1 MGFSRLI
8 KNRFSLVLILSAAV
22 SLWRC
27 GDDSRGGK
35 EEGVIE
41 FATRAMDPSHP
52 LYGFAPDAAT
62 LRFKKDRFS
71 IEMST
76 MGMFNYAII
85 GDNRAHTLAQT
96 VKFMNI
102 RQACVERGKE
112 IDDDNREYALKIE
125 ETGETKEIIGLKCY
139 KLKVT
144 KINEP
149 DVTFDAW
156 YTKELGMEDCNKLTP
171 YAKVKGIL
179 LDYRIKK
186 MGIEMHFLAR
196 SYKPVSVPD
205 QTFKIPATMK
215 IISKQEMEQFF
226 AELQ

>member
-1 MGFSRLI
+1 MFLAA
-8 KNRFSLVLILSAAV
+8 VTVAAV
-22 SLWRC
+22 SFTSC
-27 GDDSRGGK
+27 TGEAKGGD

-85 GDNRAHTLAQT
+85 GNNRDRTLAQT

-102 RQACVERGKE
+102 KQACIERGNE
-112 IDDDNREYALKIE
+112 INEDNSEYALSIE
-125 ETGETKEIIGLKCY
+125 ETGETKEIIGLTCY
-139 KLKVT
+139 RLKVS
-144 KINEP
+144 KLNEP
-149 DVTFDAW
+149 NVKFDAW

-171 YAKVKGIL
+171 YSKVKGIL

-196 SYKPVSVPD
+196 SYSPTKVPD
-205 QTFKIPATMK
+205 HIFKIPATMK
-215 IISKQEMEQFF
+215 IISKEEMEQFF